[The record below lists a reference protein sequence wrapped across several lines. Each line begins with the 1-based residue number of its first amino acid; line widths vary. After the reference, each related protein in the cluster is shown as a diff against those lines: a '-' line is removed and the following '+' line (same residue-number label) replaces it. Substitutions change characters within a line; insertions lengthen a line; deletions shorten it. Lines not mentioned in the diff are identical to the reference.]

1 MELLCFQKKG
11 QLEEK
16 GRQQTEMLVL
26 LGGGNTGGGCLED
39 NGSVQAQGPEPTT
52 LHLKRGKFIS

>member
-1 MELLCFQKKG
+1 LELLCFQKKG
-11 QLEEK
+11 QLKEK
-16 GRQQTEMLVL
+16 GRQQAEMLVL
-26 LGGGNTGGGCLED
+26 LGGGNTEGCPED